1 VASDWY
7 FYNATGKNFDLS
19 SSIDDVL
26 RHAAKIVPPG
36 SQAHVVDPVQIA
48 SHIAVHANY
57 GAVTHA
63 SVAIPA
69 TFKGVSHNPTPIGI
83 TGKSIPIV

>member
-1 VASDWY
+1 MATDWY
-7 FYNATGKNFDLS
+7 FYNATNKYFDLS
-19 SSIDDVL
+19 ASIDDVL
-26 RHAAKIVPPG
+26 RHAAKIIPPG

-48 SHIAVHANY
+48 NHIVVHTNY

-63 SVAIPA
+63 SVVVPA

-83 TGKSIPIV
+83 NGKKIPIV